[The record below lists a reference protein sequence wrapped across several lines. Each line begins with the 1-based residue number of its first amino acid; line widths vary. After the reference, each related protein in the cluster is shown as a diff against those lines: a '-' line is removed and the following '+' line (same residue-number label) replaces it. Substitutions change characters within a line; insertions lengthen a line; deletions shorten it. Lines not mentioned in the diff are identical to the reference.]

1 MTLSTLLDQSQPNE
15 LKLERTSLKDQ
26 TTDLVR
32 AYIISGRIP
41 PGTKLVERELAQ
53 LLGTSRMPVRDA
65 LMDLEREGL
74 VVSKPN
80 GRYVIELK
88 QEDIENLYQVRLV
101 LEKLA
106 VEQAAHNRSPVNCA
120 ALRANI
126 EKMRAAIE
134 RNDGDGYV
142 QADLE
147 AHQLIWQQA
156 RNPHLLK
163 MLNSIVGPIF
173 MFIASQTEFESN
185 WRNTLRQHQELTEA
199 ICAGDGQLAIQCIEE
214 QFEDSYQLSLRAF
227 EQVRGPEDVE

>member
-1 MTLSTLLDQSQPNE
+1 MSLSALLHPSTADS
-15 LKLERTSLKDQ
+15 LKLERSSLKNQ
-26 TTDLVR
+26 TTELLR
-32 AYIISGRIP
+32 SYIVGGRLP

-101 LEKLA
+101 LERLA
-106 VEQAAHNRSPVNCA
+106 VEQAARNCSPAYCA
-120 ALRANI
+120 ALRANV
-126 EKMRAAIE
+126 EKMRAAVE
-134 RNDGDGYV
+134 RNDSDGYV

-156 RNPHLLK
+156 HNPHLLK

-173 MFIASQTEFESN
+173 MFIAGQTEFEAN
-185 WRNTLRQHQELTEA
+185 WHSTLQQHHELAEA

-214 QFEDSYQLSLRAF
+214 QFADSYQLSLRAF
-227 EQVRGPEDVE
+227 ERVRGLEDVE

>member
-1 MTLSTLLDQSQPNE
+1 MTLSALLDQGQPKE
-15 LKLERTSLKDQ
+15 LKLERNSLKDQ

-41 PGTKLVERELAQ
+41 PGTKLVERELAR

-74 VVSKPN
+74 VISKPN

-88 QEDIENLYQVRLV
+88 KEDIDHLYQIRLV
-101 LEKLA
+101 LERLA
-106 VEQAAHNRSPVNCA
+106 VEQAAHNRSPANCA
-120 ALRANI
+120 ALRANV
-126 EKMRAAIE
+126 EKMRAAVE
-134 RNDGDGYV
+134 RNDSNGYV

-173 MFIASQTEFESN
+173 MFIANQTGLESN
-185 WRNTLRQHQELTEA
+185 WLNTLRQHHELAEA
-199 ICAGDGQLAIQCIEE
+199 ICAGDGQLAIQSIEE
-214 QFEDSYQLSLRAF
+214 QFEHSYQLSLRAF